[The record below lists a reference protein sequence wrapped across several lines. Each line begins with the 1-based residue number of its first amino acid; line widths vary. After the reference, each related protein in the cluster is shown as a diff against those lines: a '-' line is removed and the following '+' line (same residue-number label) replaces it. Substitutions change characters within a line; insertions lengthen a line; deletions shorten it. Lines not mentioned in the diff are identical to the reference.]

1 MVANHSKPGF
11 VLVDGLGRLPVS
23 PGDTVRVRRS
33 AGRMTVAR
41 RAADGKLLPV
51 EDVVVVSSPTD
62 GGDLIL
68 LLDGHTRIV
77 LDDFM
82 KLCRKGACDIELPD
96 GKGGTVVIDGT
107 AKAIATGADGTQL
120 LHMAGNPAGISGLT
134 DSFARYYD
142 VLSTDHEPAHD
153 AGAPVSKPVIA
164 LGAMAAAGGLVA
176 LAAGGGGHHASV
188 QGDPT
193 PEQPATP
200 VTPVAETTI
209 SLKAVAGPMS
219 AQLNYQVIGQGGV
232 VLASGMTDASG
243 AAHAVISGRYS
254 GPIMIRVSSANGD
267 VSDYVDEA
275 TGNTVSLGVTLRGLF
290 VVSDANP
297 TFIVSPITEFAVRAS
312 GITDAAVP
320 ADAAA
325 VAKANA
331 AVAAAFGIDMSQGVV
346 TVLDA
351 AYDESDGINAA
362 EAYGQALAKL
372 SGLDRVSGGVG
383 QTLDQLLPHYTAAGA
398 AGTFSVEG
406 LAMLYR
412 GAVLYESSAN
422 KDDATLIVRDVDLG
436 TSDTPTGL
444 TLLTHAAAAFPLPQ
458 GDAKMNLA
466 ALAQLGETFIASIQL
481 PTSAVAGDT
490 LSVRV
495 NGQVQASHLL
505 TFDDIV
511 SGTVRLDIP
520 VSSMLSPQSETVSI
534 EARIGNAGQNGST
547 AATSFAVDF
556 MPPLAPSLALSSDS
570 GASSSDGI
578 TSNGTIDVGGI
589 PEGAAWEYSTNGGA
603 TWTTGGNDHRFT
615 LVEGTYPAG
624 RVLARQTD
632 AAGNPSANATLAA
645 EIVTSAPTVEVAI
658 DRQALKLG
666 ETATVTFTFSA
677 EPVGF
682 TLQSIAAVGVTLS
695 DLRQSENHPNM
706 YSATL
711 TPTADTE
718 NGVGTVSI
726 LSGGYF
732 DLAGNIGLSP
742 QPGTVTFDT
751 LAPATPTL
759 ALTQDT
765 GADATDG
772 ISSSGGVTVSG
783 IPNGATWDYST
794 DGGQS
799 WSSGSSTHALTLSP
813 GLYQAGQIKVRQYD
827 AAGNRS
833 GEGALGAVDIV
844 TAAPTLSILVDKQAV
859 SAGETATVTFTFST
873 GPVGFGIGSI
883 EASYGVISNLV
894 QSSNDR
900 SVYTATFLAN
910 AGVGSG
916 NAVINV
922 SPGAYQ
928 DIAGNDGMAA
938 QSQEIAVDTLAPS
951 VLDVIFVGRSDS
963 SYSASSVGD
972 YVEFGVR
979 FNENVQLATGGIPA
993 TLGITVGSTIRQ
1005 AEFQRVEGADTL
1017 VFRYTIQAND
1027 TDVDG
1032 ISVTANS
1039 LSAANV
1045 TDAAGNIV
1053 DVHHSAMTDSVAAIV
1068 DTTAPTVTQM
1078 QPATGSTIE
1087 TDGTIVIVFDEAIAL
1102 RNGTVTFSNGSDTRT
1117 ISVVNGL
1124 VSGGGQIA
1132 VSGSQLTI
1140 SFATPLVAGTTYQL
1154 SYTAGTVE
1162 DVSAGNHAPGAEA
1175 LSYDIAAPMLPLAE
1189 SAANANGFT
1198 VKADLSMNVFGGAVA
1213 NLGDFNGDGYDDFI
1227 IGDASFD
1234 DDNGA
1239 AYIVLG
1245 GVDQTNM
1252 RLGSGN
1258 PNIITIVGSDS
1269 DEQLGMLVAGAGD
1282 INGDGLADAIIGA
1295 PSSSIGGAI
1304 SGGAAYVLFG
1314 TRSPSMNLNSS
1325 QLDGGSLGFAISVNA
1340 HHALLGSQVAN
1351 AGDVNGDGYDDL
1363 VIGSPGAGGQAGAY
1377 VLFGSSDGP
1386 FASATTVEY
1395 EGTSDP
1401 DTFNC
1406 DGVGTTM
1413 MGRGGNDVLY
1423 MTGPDS
1429 VGYGGAGDDT
1439 FVVHPSFLG
1448 SLASPDPNA
1457 PRSSRIDGGSGIDT
1471 LKIAP
1476 YSGDVTIDL
1485 RDLTSGSA
1493 TVDGDGRMESIEIVD
1508 LLAAEGQNSLWVTEE
1523 SIIAMSSASAFVD
1536 DGRVHLLVKGGLTD
1550 TVNVGFLSD
1559 RPGFM
1564 IDGSIEYEGET
1575 YMTVRTDAVDIF
1587 VQAAVGIMLL

>member
-1 MVANHSKPGF
+1 MVATHSKSGF
-11 VLVDGLGRLPVS
+11 VLIDGLGRLPVS
-23 PGDTVRVRRS
+23 SGETLRVKRS

-51 EDVVVVSSPTD
+51 EDVVVVSSPKD

-68 LLDGHTRIV
+68 ILDGHTRVV

-96 GKGGTVVIDGT
+96 GKGGTVVIDG
-107 AKAIATGADGTQL
+107 ASKVIATGADGTQL
-120 LHMAGNPAGISGLT
+120 LYMAGNPAGIAGLT

-142 VLSTDHEPAHD
+142 VLSTDHEPSHH
-153 AGAPVSKPVIA
+153 AGAPLSKPVIA
-164 LGAMAAAGGLVA
+164 IGALAAAGGFVA
-176 LAAGGGGHHASV
+176 LAAGGGHHASA

-193 PEQPATP
+193 PEQPITPGAT
-200 VTPVAETTI
+200 TTI

-219 AQLNYQVIGQGGV
+219 AQLNYQIIGQGGV
-232 VLASGMTDASG
+232 VLASGLTDVSG
-243 AAHAVISGRYS
+243 EAHAVISGRYS

-290 VVSDANP
+290 VVADGNP

-312 GITDAAVP
+312 GITDATVP

-351 AYDESDGINAA
+351 AYDEFDGINAA

-398 AGTFSVEG
+398 AGTFSAEG

-436 TSDTPTGL
+436 ASDTPTGL
-444 TLLTHAAAAFPLPQ
+444 TLLTHAAAAFPLPL
-458 GDAKMNLA
+458 GNAKMNLA
-466 ALAQLGETFIASIQL
+466 ALAQLGETFIASIRL

-495 NGQVQASHLL
+495 NGHVEASHVL
-505 TFDDIV
+505 TFEDIV
-511 SGTVRLDIP
+511 SGTMRLDVP
-520 VSSMLSPQSETVSI
+520 VSSLLSPQRETVAV
-534 EARIGNAGQNGST
+534 EAQIGNAGQNGST
-547 AATSFAVDF
+547 AAISFAVDF
-556 MPPLAPSLALSSDS
+556 MPPAAPTLAFQEDT
-570 GASSSDGI
+570 GASGVDGI
-578 TSNGTIDVGGI
+578 TSIGTINIGGI
-589 PEGAAWEYSTNGGA
+589 PEGVAWEYSTNAGA
-603 TWTTGGNDHRFT
+603 TWIAGGNDRQFT
-615 LVEGTYPAG
+615 LSAGTYAAG
-624 RVLARQTD
+624 MVLARQTD
-632 AAGNPSANATLAA
+632 AAGNSSADATLAA
-645 EIVTSAPTVEVAI
+645 QILTGAPTVEIAI

-677 EPVGF
+677 EPTGF
-682 TLQSIAAVGVTLS
+682 TLQSIGTTNASLS
-695 DLRQSENHPNM
+695 DLRQSVDNPKI
-706 YSATL
+706 YTATL
-711 TPTADTE
+711 TPTADIE
-718 NGVGTVSI
+718 DGSSIVSI
-726 LSGGYF
+726 LSNGYF
-732 DLAGNIGLSP
+732 DLAGTIGTSP
-742 QPGTVTFDT
+742 QPGNVSVDT
-751 LAPATPTL
+751 RAPAAPTL

-783 IPNGATWDYST
+783 IPNGAAWDYST

-799 WSSGSSTHALTLSP
+799 WSSGSPTHALTLSP
-813 GLYQAGQIKVRQYD
+813 GLYQAGEIRVRQYD

-833 GEGALGAVDIV
+833 AEGVLGAVDIM
-844 TAAPTLSILVDKQAV
+844 TEAPTLSILVDKQSV

-873 GPVGFGIGSI
+873 EPVGFGIGSV
-883 EASYGVISNLV
+883 EATYGVISNLV

-916 NAVINV
+916 NAVISV
-922 SPGAYQ
+922 SAGAYH
-928 DIAGNDGMAA
+928 DVAGNTGMAA
-938 QSQEIAVDTLAPS
+938 QSQQVAVDTLAPS
-951 VLDVIFVGRSDS
+951 VLDVTFVGKSDS
-963 SYSASSVGD
+963 SHSATSVGD

-979 FNENVQLATGGIPA
+979 FSENVQLATSGTPA
-993 TLGITVGSTIRQ
+993 TLGITVGGTIRQ
-1005 AEFQRVEGADTL
+1005 AEFQRMNGGDTL

-1027 TDVDG
+1027 TDFDG

-1045 TDAAGNIV
+1045 TDAAGNIA
-1053 DVHHSAMTDSVAAIV
+1053 DTHHSAMTGSVATIV

-1078 QPATGSTIE
+1078 LPVTGSTIE
-1087 TDGTIVIVFDEAIAL
+1087 TNGTIVIVFDEAIAL

-1124 VSGGGQIA
+1124 ASGGGQIA
-1132 VSGSQLTI
+1132 VIGSQLTI
-1140 SFATPLVAGTTYQL
+1140 SFPTPLVAGTTYHL

-1162 DVSAGNHAPGAEA
+1162 DASAGNHAPGASA
-1175 LSYDIAAPMLPLAE
+1175 LSYDVAAPMLPLAD
-1189 SAANANGFT
+1189 SAANVNGFT
-1198 VKADLSMNVFGGAVA
+1198 VKADTSPNMFGGAVA
-1213 NLGDFNGDGYDDFI
+1213 NLGDFNGDG
-1227 IGDASFD
+1227 
-1234 DDNGA
+1234 
-1239 AYIVLG
+1239 
-1245 GVDQTNM
+1245 
-1252 RLGSGN
+1252 R
-1258 PNIITIVGSDS
+1258 SD
-1269 DEQLGMLVAGAGD
+1269 
-1282 INGDGLADAIIGA
+1282 LAIGA
-1295 PSSSIGGAI
+1295 PSEDRVYIVFGKTGDDMVDLSTLDTSLQSGAGAI
-1304 SGGAAYVLFG
+1304 IQGPINESFG
-1314 TRSPSMNLNSS
+1314 TSVSAAGDFNDNGLVDIVIGASRADGTRGYAAIFDGMDLHGVIQVGLNDSHI
-1325 QLDGGSLGFAISVNA
+1325 LIDGAQQNA
-1340 HHALLGSQVAN
+1340 ALGSAT
-1351 AGDVNGDGYDDL
+1351 AALGDVNDDGYDDL

-1377 VLFGSSDGP
+1377 ILFGSSEGP
-1386 FASATTVEY
+1386 FAPATMVEY
-1395 EGTSDP
+1395 DGSGDG
-1401 DTFNC
+1401 DAFNS

-1413 MGRGGNDVLY
+1413 MGRGANDQIY

-1439 FVVHPSFLG
+1439 FIVHASFLG
-1448 SLASPDPNA
+1448 SLANPDPNA

-1471 LKIAP
+1471 MKIAE
-1476 YSGDVTIDL
+1476 YSNGVTIDL

-1493 TVDGDGRMESIEIVD
+1493 TVDGDGRLENVEIID
-1508 LLAAEGQNSLWVTEE
+1508 LLAGGSASTLWVTEE
-1523 SIIAMSSASAFVD
+1523 SIIAMSRANVFRD
-1536 DGRVHLLVKGGLTD
+1536 DGRAQLLVKGDGDD
-1550 TVNVGFLSD
+1550 TLDVQFLENQ
-1559 RPGFM
+1559 PGYMF
-1564 IDGSIEYEGET
+1564 DGQASINGGT
-1575 YMTVRTDAVDIF
+1575 YTVVRTDLIDIF
-1587 VQAAVGIMLL
+1587 VQQSVHIAVL